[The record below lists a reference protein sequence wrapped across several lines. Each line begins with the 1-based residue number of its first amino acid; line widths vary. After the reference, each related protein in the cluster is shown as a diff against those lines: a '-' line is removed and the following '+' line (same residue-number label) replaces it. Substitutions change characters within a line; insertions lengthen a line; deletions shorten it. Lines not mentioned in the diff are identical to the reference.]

1 VVTMRRAFL
10 VALVVVPLVAS
21 ACWGGDGERLGSEEL
36 GSAAR
41 DRVAMRS
48 ATSRNATVAADSLAN
63 TRIGGPYGTVLA
75 FRFRSSWTGAV
86 QGVRFYVVL
95 NSDGRTGYS
104 GGTGGTL
111 RVALAADSGGR
122 RLVPARRSL
131 ASATLDPPGRDGW
144 PLVRFRTPA
153 RVVAGRTYHVVFT
166 NLDPRPRRNYVS
178 VNALVSHHNSDPAPR
193 VHGGLEVLLS
203 AAPDG
208 GRTPG
213 DWHTRVQRRGDRYV
227 PIIEVVGDRPGQ
239 RLGVGYMEVW
249 VNNPKPIGGG
259 AMVRQLIS
267 PVAGKA
273 VTGAWLRVRRR
284 EGTQA
289 PLRLRF
295 ERAAGGVLAAGTVP
309 AHEVPSDHPGWVH
322 VRFPHA
328 VSLEGTELFALTA
341 AATARSAYE
350 AFAIRKGTQFG
361 FDPRTVFDGGY
372 AQFTERGAWVGWDQW
387 GGRDLRTGDLQF
399 ALDTV
404 ER

>member
-1 VVTMRRAFL
+1 MRRAFL
-10 VALVVVPLVAS
+10 VALVAVPLVAS
-21 ACWGGDGERLGSEEL
+21 ACWGGDDRQPVFQERE
-36 GSAAR
+36 SAAP
-41 DRVAMRS
+41 DGVAMRS
-48 ATSRNATVAADSLAN
+48 ATSHNATVAADSLAN

-111 RVALAADSGGR
+111 RVALAPDSGGR
-122 RLVPARRSL
+122 RHVPARRSL
-131 ASATLDPPGRDGW
+131 ASATLDPPSQDEW

-153 RVVAGRTYHVVFT
+153 RVVAGHSYHVVFT

-178 VNALVSHHNSDPAPR
+178 VNALVSHHNRHPAPR
-193 VHGGLEVLLS
+193 VRNGLAVLLS
-203 AAPDG
+203 GAPDG

-213 DWHTRVQRRGDRYV
+213 RWHARVQRRGDRYV
-227 PIIEVVGDRPGQ
+227 PIVEIVGDGGGQ

-267 PVAGKA
+267 PVAGRA

-284 EGTQA
+284 EGTRA
-289 PLRLRF
+289 PLRLRI
-295 ERAAGGVLAAGTVP
+295 ERAAGGALAAGTVP
-309 AHEVPSDHPGWVH
+309 ARQVPTHHPGWVH
-322 VRFPHA
+322 VRFPNA

-341 AATARSAYE
+341 AANARSAYE
-350 AFAIRKGTQFG
+350 AFAIRKGTEFG

-372 AQFTERGAWVGWDQW
+372 AQFTERGAWIGWDQW
-387 GGRDLRTGDLQF
+387 GGRDLRNGDLQF

-404 ER
+404 EG